1 MRFYRLR
8 LLFLLL
14 LVLALPQPG
23 YAFDGD
29 AALRAVGLLL
39 LSVLAGFLA
48 FIALLLAT
56 SKLMQQ
62 LAQPEAADPHQRQA
76 AGWRIAGLT
85 LPATVV
91 AWGLLTWL
99 TYGPSHSWYYPAVP
113 LTLLV
118 GAAACL
124 LLWWRHR
131 PTAAKSLLLG
141 LLVAGAGATVGH
153 SLWRQPRPAVVPPGL
168 LGNPVFREASFP
180 GAAQAIDT
188 SYVYTYTDQM
198 PGFRGTGTALKKLVQ
213 QELRYPALARDNGL
227 AGLVQ
232 VTFVVRP
239 TGGLAASHVTQS
251 LSPECDTEALRVLRK
266 LAPHFSPGSQSGRL
280 VPVQLTLSFWF
291 GPLPIEPQ

>member
-1 MRFYRLR
+1 M
-8 LLFLLL
+8 LFLLL

-39 LSVLAGFLA
+39 LSVLAGFLV
-48 FIALLLAT
+48 FIALLVAT
-56 SKLMQQ
+56 SKLVQQ
-62 LAQPEAADPHQRQA
+62 VTQPEAADPRQRRV

-99 TYGPSHSWYYPAVP
+99 TYNPSHPWYYPAVP

-141 LLVAGAGATVGH
+141 LLVAGAGATAAWW
-153 SLWRQPRPAVVPPGL
+153 LARPAPRPPVPLGL
-168 LGNPVFREASFP
+168 LGNPAFADTP
-180 GAAQAIDT
+180 LAANTALAADSIH
-188 SYVYTYTDQM
+188 VYTYVDR
-198 PGFRGTGTALKKLVQ
+198 PGFRGTGAALTRLVQ
-213 QELRYPALARDNGL
+213 EELRYPEQARARHLSGV
-227 AGLVQ
+227 VQ
-232 VTFVVRP
+232 LTFVVQP
-239 TGGLAASHVTQS
+239 TGGLGTIRVAQS
-251 LSPECDTEALRVLRK
+251 LSPECDAEAVRVLK
-266 LAPHFSPGSQSGRL
+266 LLGPRFLPGRQNGRP
-280 VPVQLTLSFWF
+280 VPVEIMLNFGF